1 MSDVATTG
9 ADWDHA
15 PCGLVVARVDGS
27 LVAQNRTLLG
37 WTGRAAGAPGRMPEL
52 FTVPGALFYETH
64 CAPLLRLQG
73 FVAEISLELRG
84 AGGEPLPVLL
94 SANVRREG
102 EVATIHAALFHAP
115 TRREYERE
123 LQVARRRAEED
134 ADLAYLVEN
143 IPKALER
150 SVESMQLAVFERQI
164 ERWALRPV
172 RRRRSAHTGCAH
184 GPGEPCPRHGGRQL
198 VAISV
203 HEPEPLLEGPLRRLL
218 DELRAQWFE
227 AGRGVELVQ
236 LASGWRFQTRPE
248 YQVYL
253 DRLKEEKPPR
263 YSRAV
268 METLAIIAYRQ
279 PVTRGD
285 IEDIRGVAVSPSV
298 LKTLE
303 SRGWVDIV
311 GHRDTPGRPALFAT
325 TRRFLDEMGLRSLTE
340 LPALTELEKI
350 MDLVDVSQTEPAAA
364 PAPEEEV

>member
-1 MSDVATTG
+1 MAPATTPETWLRIVE
-9 ADWDHA
+9 AA
-15 PCGLVVARVDGS
+15 
-27 LVAQNRTLLG
+27 LL
-37 WTGRAAGAPGRMPEL
+37 AAPG
-52 FTVPGALFYETH
+52 
-64 CAPLLRLQG
+64 
-73 FVAEISLELRG
+73 
-84 AGGEPLPVLL
+84 PLPVSEL
-94 SANVRREG
+94 RK
-102 EVATIHAALFHAP
+102 LFD
-115 TRREYERE
+115 
-123 LQVARRRAEED
+123 ED
-134 ADLAYLVEN
+134 PGPDLV
-143 IPKALER
+143 
-150 SVESMQLAVFERQI
+150 
-164 ERWALRPV
+164 
-172 RRRRSAHTGCAH
+172 
-184 GPGEPCPRHGGRQL
+184 
-198 VAISV
+198 
-203 HEPEPLLEGPLRRLL
+203 RRLL

-285 IEDIRGVAVSPSV
+285 IEDIRGVTVSPNI

-325 TRRFLDEMGLRSLTE
+325 TRLFLDEMGLRSLTE
-340 LPALTELEKI
+340 LPALTEIEKI
-350 MDLVDVSQTEPAAA
+350 MDLVDASQAEPAVA